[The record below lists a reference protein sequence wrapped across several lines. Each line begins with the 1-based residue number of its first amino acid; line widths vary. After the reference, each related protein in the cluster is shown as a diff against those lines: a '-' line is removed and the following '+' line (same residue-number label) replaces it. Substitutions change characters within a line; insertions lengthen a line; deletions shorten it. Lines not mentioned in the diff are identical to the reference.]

1 MAVLNRTLA
10 RTRPKATPALRL
22 GPVLLVA
29 GLAIVVIALLQVVQ
43 TSEATTTSFA
53 IQELEQERLE
63 LETSVRQL
71 EAEVAALSSLSR
83 IEQETQ
89 RLGLVPPQARASM
102 EVNVAWPGADEQQL
116 PTRFAPPEE
125 EQAESEG
132 HPDASGWWQ
141 DLLKPLPFY

>member
-1 MAVLNRTLA
+1 MAVLNRTLERA
-10 RTRPKATPALRL
+10 QPKATVSLRL

-29 GLAIVVIALLQVVQ
+29 GLAIVIIALLQVVQ

-83 IEQETQ
+83 IEQEAR
-89 RLGLVPPQARASM
+89 RLGLEPPQARESV
-102 EVNVAWPGADEQQL
+102 EVNVAWLAADEERL
-116 PTRFAPPEE
+116 PTRFAPG
-125 EQAESEG
+125 EQGQAGVDG
-132 HPDASGWWQ
+132 HPDSSGWWR
-141 DLLKPLPFY
+141 DLLKLLPFY